1 MHNFELSPNL
11 PKNNDLNK
19 KYNRFAKQLSEWYNS
34 GKVPELASQDTR
46 FMLELQKQKLKKL
59 GIDMQI
65 KFGKTEQNEGNVGA
79 LSFEDSV
86 FVNTIIGTSKKV
98 TTTIRNSGNEIYCS
112 SEEGN
117 LSVVLQNPKTGCV
130 PPADTPLCCPNCGAP
145 STLGGLEDG
154 CEFCDTKFLM
164 DELYPKVMHIFIEKY
179 GKLLYDKKP
188 IKKYILFCS
197 IGFFVLY
204 IGLHILKSF
213 IINTEAFRQFMEAKD
228 FTVDKDSIVTYL
240 YAVPASAFMG
250 VFFGIPAWF
259 IANIIES
266 VRQLANV
273 GRGGSTMPKTLIF
286 CNKMHTLDPT
296 FSIEYFRDKSTS
308 LLKFMLYSS
317 DPQELNICQCKKPI
331 PKKIRE
337 IIDIT
342 YRNSG
347 VTKYSI
353 KNGVCNVS
361 LTFYT
366 DSLHYRNGRIIRSSD
381 KIHMSMR
388 KVIKKPTDL
397 GFSFKAVNCPSC
409 GGSFDAANVR
419 NCPYCGNDYPFEE
432 NEWVVTDISI

>member
-1 MHNFELSPNL
+1 
-11 PKNNDLNK
+11 
-19 KYNRFAKQLSEWYNS
+19 
-34 GKVPELASQDTR
+34 
-46 FMLELQKQKLKKL
+46 
-59 GIDMQI
+59 
-65 KFGKTEQNEGNVGA
+65 
-79 LSFEDSV
+79 
-86 FVNTIIGTSKKV
+86 
-98 TTTIRNSGNEIYCS
+98 
-112 SEEGN
+112 
-117 LSVVLQNPKTGCV
+117 
-130 PPADTPLCCPNCGAP
+130 
-145 STLGGLEDG
+145 
-154 CEFCDTKFLM
+154 
-164 DELYPKVMHIFIEKY
+164 
-179 GKLLYDKKP
+179 
-188 IKKYILFCS
+188 
-197 IGFFVLY
+197 
-204 IGLHILKSF
+204 
-213 IINTEAFRQFMEAKD
+213 
-228 FTVDKDSIVTYL
+228 
-240 YAVPASAFMG
+240 MG

-381 KIHMSMR
+381 KIRMSMR
-388 KVIKKPTDL
+388 KVIKKPTNL
-397 GFSFKAVNCPSC
+397 GFSFKAVTCPSC
-409 GGSFDAANVR
+409 GGSFDAANVK
-419 NCPYCGNDYPFEE
+419 NCPFCGSDYPFEE